1 MKVALVPE
9 FGAKMETP
17 DNPVPREFPLLA
29 LSQIS
34 SKREEFLL
42 CPVRALRYYL
52 HRIESLK
59 LKPTRLFVAPC
70 MVVALV
76 SVRLMKKLHAFFFS
90 IFCIIYFRF
99 QSIRIKRTYMERGS
113 LQLSFCVFG
122 RSDFS
127 KL

>member
-70 MVVALV
+70 RVVALV
-76 SVRLMKKLHAFFFS
+76 SVRLRKKLFFF
-90 IFCIIYFRF
+90 FLYFAF
-99 QSIRIKRTYMERGS
+99 YIS
-113 LQLSFCVFG
+113 
-122 RSDFS
+122 FS
-127 KL
+127 KFNKSEL